1 MENKQRVI
9 RAGQYWYVDLSPAV
23 GEEIGGCRKCLIVR
37 KHHNLVRVRPLI
49 YNGGLSY
56 YSEWHERTI
65 DVSRLKEKM
74 KK

>member
-1 MENKQRVI
+1 MGNEQKVI
-9 RAGQYWYVDLSPAV
+9 RAGQYWYVDLSPTI
-23 GEEIGGCRKCLIVR
+23 GEEIGGYRKCLIVR

-65 DVSRLKEKM
+65 DISRLKEKVF
-74 KK
+74 K